1 MILPNKQNFYL
12 FKFWITL
19 VFSGARVVL
28 VTVSESKAFNLQKG
42 IYTFP
47 EKFVYEMSEMCR
59 QSRADYVE
67 TWFQLAN
74 KVEHM
79 NLTVQEANILKCIGL
94 FSSGKK
100 KFKVI
105 FFELIY
111 VWYSLQGASF
121 DFGRATTDTVVR
133 VVLVPPYLK
142 FIYTKQKQTWRNFFL
157 WSLSLLSMHINLDSL
172 LLSLSPQYKWIL
184 MEVLVWQGY
193 KE

>member
-1 MILPNKQNFYL
+1 MILPNKQNFDL

-100 KFKVI
+100 KV
-105 FFELIY
+105 
-111 VWYSLQGASF
+111 
-121 DFGRATTDTVVR
+121 
-133 VVLVPPYLK
+133 
-142 FIYTKQKQTWRNFFL
+142 
-157 WSLSLLSMHINLDSL
+157 
-172 LLSLSPQYKWIL
+172 
-184 MEVLVWQGY
+184 QGY
-193 KE
+193 FFRAYLCVILVTRRFVRLWAGNHGYGGQGGPCSSVLKVYLH